1 MGQKVNPIGL
11 RMGVTLNWRSRWF
24 VRGRKFADNIKEDY
38 LLRDYIKKK
47 LKGAG
52 VSKIEIERT
61 ASHVKLIIY
70 TSRPGVVI
78 GKKGVGIDL
87 LTEDIQKQTPNK
99 VLVDVHEV
107 RKPDIEA
114 QLVAENIALQLEK
127 RVSWRRA
134 VKKAMAGAI
143 RRGVRGVKV
152 RVAGRL
158 DGAEIARSEWYNE
171 KRIPLHTLR
180 ANIDYGTATAFTTYG
195 TTGVKVWIYHG
206 DILKRKEV
214 KTSVDSRPHAS
225 VEKVHQ
231 EGGSCLALK
240 R

>member
-11 RMGVTLNWRSRWF
+11 RVGVIFNWRSRWF
-24 VRGRKFADNIKEDY
+24 VRGRQFADNIKEDY
-38 LLRDYIKKK
+38 HLRDYVKKK

-61 ASHVKLIIY
+61 TSHVKLIIY
-70 TSRPGVVI
+70 SSRPGVVI

-99 VLVDVHEV
+99 VIVDVHEV
-107 RKPDIEA
+107 RKPDIDA
-114 QLVAENIALQLEK
+114 QLVAENVALQLEK

-134 VKKAMAGAI
+134 VKKAMAGAV

-171 KRIPLHTLR
+171 KQIPLHTLR
-180 ANIDYGTATAFTTYG
+180 ANIDYGRATAFTTYG

-206 DILKRKEV
+206 DVYKRKEV
-214 KTSVDSRPHAS
+214 KPAGVFPAGGPSLL
-225 VEKVHQ
+225 EKNK
-231 EGGSCLALK
+231 EADLAQP
-240 R
+240 